1 MLAGFTTFLTMS
13 YIIFVNPQILHV
25 AGLDLGAVFV
35 ATCLTATL
43 GCMLMAFLANYPIA
57 VAPGMAVNVY
67 FTYVVVQGL
76 GYSWQSALGA
86 IFITGIIFFLVTATN
101 IRRYIIEAIPKNLA
115 IALAVGI
122 GIFIALLALKSA
134 GIVQATPDK
143 LLSLGHV
150 KSLPTLLFMLG
161 FFIIVILDYHKI
173 FGSIIIGI
181 VLITVAGILLGVS
194 QFYGIFSYP
203 PSIKPTLLALQFK
216 DIFHLQGIS
225 VLFALFLVVFF
236 DGTGTLLG
244 FLQQPE
250 FARDGSARMPFFSRA
265 LFADCIATIFGS
277 LVGTSS
283 TSPFIESAAGI
294 RVGGRT
300 GLTTLTIAILFLLAL
315 FLSPLAKTVPLYAV
329 APALLYVGVLM
340 IRNIIRL
347 NWNDFSEI
355 LPCLITMFMIPFSF
369 SIADGLG
376 CGVISYNAIKLI
388 CGKTKDLNWVL
399 FILGLIF
406 IAYFIFRPE

>member
-1 MLAGFTTFLTMS
+1 
-13 YIIFVNPQILHV
+13 
-25 AGLDLGAVFV
+25 
-35 ATCLTATL
+35 
-43 GCMLMAFLANYPIA
+43 
-57 VAPGMAVNVY
+57 
-67 FTYVVVQGL
+67 
-76 GYSWQSALGA
+76 
-86 IFITGIIFFLVTATN
+86 
-101 IRRYIIEAIPKNLA
+101 
-115 IALAVGI
+115 
-122 GIFIALLALKSA
+122 
-134 GIVQATPDK
+134 
-143 LLSLGHV
+143 
-150 KSLPTLLFMLG
+150 MLG